1 MTAERAIAR
10 IGPVVKWVPF
20 EYASSWPLD
29 LVVVDRPTTG
39 RVELLLKHRGTE
51 ADYERSLEREVIA
64 YLLLGDTVPGVP
76 ALIGWGPG
84 WLLIENVAGQPVWQH
99 GDLDSWRAAASW
111 AAVLHGRFASHP
123 PLPSRLMRYDRR
135 SYQNWFVLARQNHPG
150 VAALDDAVEAAAR
163 RLDALPRTLIH
174 GQLYASNVL
183 VAGAR
188 VAVVDWE
195 TAGIGAGVL
204 DLAALVAGWDSANRN
219 ALVDAYD
226 PSTDPLDL
234 AAAELMLALRCL
246 GVPLTW
252 EPPPEHRRDWLS
264 EAWASARMLA

>member
-1 MTAERAIAR
+1 MTAEAAIAR

-29 LVVVDRPTTG
+29 LVVVERPTVG
-39 RVELLLKHRGTE
+39 HVEFLLKRRGRKG
-51 ADYERSLEREVIA
+51 DRRRSLEREVIA
-64 YLLLGDTVPGVP
+64 YLLLDGSVPGVP
-76 ALIGWGPG
+76 VLIGWGSG

-99 GDLDSWRAAASW
+99 GDLDSWRAVASW
-111 AAVLHGRFASHP
+111 AAALHGRFVADP
-123 PLPSRLMRYDRR
+123 PSPSSLLRYDRR
-135 SYQNWFVLARQNHPG
+135 SYQNWFALARRHHPDAG
-150 VAALDDAVEAAAR
+150 ALDQAVAAAAG
-163 RLDALPRTLIH
+163 RLDALPRTLVH

-204 DLAALVAGWDSANRN
+204 DLAALVAGWDPAGRTE
-219 ALVDAYD
+219 LVDAYD

-246 GVPLTW
+246 GLPPTW
-252 EPPPEHRRDWLS
+252 EPPEEHRRDWLS
-264 EAWASARMLA
+264 EAWASARMLT